1 MAATSNFRPFVLPT
15 ESRPELTARALILG
29 AFFGVLFG
37 AVTVYVGLRAGL
49 TVAASIPIS
58 VLSISILR
66 AFGKASILENNVVQ
80 TTGNAGQSIASGVIF
95 TLPALIFLGFDLE
108 STRIFAL
115 ALFGGWLGVLFMIPL
130 RRQLIVEEHGT
141 LTYPEG
147 TACADVLMAGER
159 GGSFASR
166 VFLGLGLGS
175 LYTLFQNENLFGL
188 FPGTPNFSP
197 DLGDQHL
204 LKGGAIRADVTA
216 EYLGVGY
223 IIGMRVAA
231 IMFAGGVFSWL
242 VLMPAIY
249 FFGSKLGTPLYPG
262 TVPIHDMSPS
272 QLWSTYV
279 RPMGAGAVAC
289 SGLIT
294 LLRTAPTILAALSEG
309 IKSIG
314 KNKGSAKKD
323 VSSRPE
329 RSGVEGPAVE
339 TDNESTPIRT
349 EHDLPWSVV
358 LGGSVLLVIL
368 LWFFLQFKPVPGA
381 QVGAFANLAAAFLV
395 VLFGFLFVTVSARI
409 VGIVGS
415 SASPVSGMTIATLM
429 ATAAIFLVKGW
440 TAPAF
445 GALAITIGGIVCIAA
460 SNAGDTAQDLKTGY
474 IIGATPWKQQLAIM
488 IGVVISVFSIGTTL
502 NAMNKG
508 LEAFQLLPHPITFSL
523 NQLPDGVQNNGNF
536 TRDRISLTNPATSS
550 TTHSELNN
558 TRQLILLN
566 AIGSTTLADGKYLY
580 NPATS
585 QIEVQWTQGIGSEKA
600 AAPQGRLM
608 ATVINGILSR
618 KLPWSLVLLGVAL
631 VIMVEL
637 LGVRSLTLAVGAYLS
652 IGTTLAIFVGGVIRW
667 MVDRAMKHHADLQA
681 EAARAALYDR
691 WKSARALW
699 LTNRSPIA
707 TSSVENAELDANYF
721 NATNDYAA
729 FLEANPDL
737 IPFKGFDP
745 KNPEHLDPATG
756 LPVPTCII
764 ATEAFGIED
773 GEISSGSLYASG
785 LIAAGGIVGL
795 LGVAVRLYESTTDSQ
810 MPRFSDHN
818 PLHHDWVSVIM
829 FGLLAFSLYYFAR
842 RPLETKA

>member
-1 MAATSNFRPFVLPT
+1 MAAPTSFQPFVPAT
-15 ESRPELTARALILG
+15 ESRPEFTVRALLLG
-29 AFFGVLFG
+29 AVFGVLFG

-66 AFGKASILENNVVQ
+66 AFGRASILENNIVQ

-166 VFLGLGLGS
+166 VFLGLGLGG

-231 IMFAGGVFSWL
+231 VMLAGGVFSWM

-279 RPMGAGAVAC
+279 RPMGAGAVAA

-314 KNKGSAKKD
+314 KNKGNIH
-323 VSSRPE
+323 
-329 RSGVEGPAVE
+329 E
-339 TDNESTPIRT
+339 TSDTPRT

-358 LGGSVLLVIL
+358 IGGSILLVIL

-381 QVGAFANLAAAFLV
+381 QVGALANLSAAFLV

-474 IIGATPWKQQLAIM
+474 LIGATPWKQQLAIM

-508 LEAFQLLPHPITFSL
+508 LETFQLLPHPIAFSL
-523 NQLPDGVQNNGNF
+523 SQLPDGVQNNGNF
-536 TRDRISLTNPATSS
+536 TRDRISITNAAASS
-550 TTHSELNN
+550 TTHTELNN

-580 NPATS
+580 NPATG

-637 LGVRSLTLAVGAYLS
+637 LGIRSLTLAVGAYLS
-652 IGTTLAIFVGGVIRW
+652 IGTTLAIFVGGVMRW
-667 MVDRAMKHHADLQA
+667 MVDRAVTKQHERESELEHQA
-681 EAARAALYDR
+681 SLELWHRDR
-691 WKSARALW
+691 TEW
-699 LTNRSPIA
+699 LA
-707 TSSVENAELDANYF
+707 QH
-721 NATNDYAA
+721 
-729 FLEANPDL
+729 PD
-737 IPFKGFDP
+737 FDP
-745 KNPEHLDPATG
+745 TDPEHLNPTTG
-756 LPVPTCII
+756 LPNNITLRSPEV
-764 ATEAFGIED
+764 ES
-773 GEISSGSLYASG
+773 EISSGSLYASG

-795 LGVAVRLYESTTDSQ
+795 LGVAVRLYESATDRQ

-829 FGLLAFSLYYFAR
+829 FALLAFSLYYFAR
-842 RPLETKA
+842 KPLDTKA

>member
-1 MAATSNFRPFVLPT
+1 MATVTRPPFNPFIPAT

-29 AFFGVLFG
+29 AFFGILFG

-66 AFGKASILENNVVQ
+66 AFGRASILENNIVQ

-108 STRIFAL
+108 SSRIFAL

-130 RRQLIVEEHGT
+130 RRQLIVEEHGS

-166 VFLGLGLGS
+166 VFLGLGLGG

-188 FPGTPNFSP
+188 FPSTPNRSF
-197 DLGDQHL
+197 DIGEQHL
-204 LKGGAIRADVTA
+204 LKGGAIRADVTS

-231 IMFAGGVFSWL
+231 VMLAGGVFSWL

-249 FFGSKLGTPLYPG
+249 FFGSHLATPLYPG

-272 QLWSTYV
+272 DLWRTYV

-294 LLRTAPTILAALSEG
+294 LMRTAPTILAALTEG
-309 IKSIG
+309 FKSIG
-314 KNKGSAKKD
+314 KNKGTVKKD
-323 VSSRPE
+323 VSSRAE
-329 RSGVEGPAVE
+329 RSEVEGSAVGQ
-339 TDNESTPIRT
+339 PPRT

-358 LGGSVLLVIL
+358 IGGSVLLVIL

-381 QVGAFANLAAAFLV
+381 QVGALANFAAAILV
-395 VLFGFLFVTVSARI
+395 VIFGFLFVTVSARI

-474 IIGATPWKQQLAIM
+474 LIGATPWKQQLAIM
-488 IGVVISVFSIGTTL
+488 IGVIISVFSIGTTL

-508 LEAFQLLPHPITFSL
+508 LESFQRMPKPIAITLSA
-523 NQLPDGVQNNGNF
+523 LPDGVQNQGSF
-536 TRDRISLTNPATSS
+536 TRDRIALTDSSNPSAAHT
-550 TTHSELNN
+550 ELDHA
-558 TRQLILLN
+558 RSYILLN
-566 AIGSTTLADGKYLY
+566 AIGSATLADGKYLY
-580 NPATS
+580 NPATG

-637 LGVRSLTLAVGAYLS
+637 LGIRSLTLAVGAYLS
-652 IGTTLAIFVGGVIRW
+652 IGTTLAIFVGGVMRW
-667 MVDRAMKHHADLQA
+667 MVDRALAKAGVEQSEA
-681 EAARAALYDR
+681 E
-691 WKSARALW
+691 S
-699 LTNRSPIA
+699 
-707 TSSVENAELDANYF
+707 
-721 NATNDYAA
+721 
-729 FLEANPDL
+729 
-737 IPFKGFDP
+737 
-745 KNPEHLDPATG
+745 
-756 LPVPTCII
+756 
-764 ATEAFGIED
+764 
-773 GEISSGSLYASG
+773 EISPGSLYASG

-795 LGVAVRLYESTTDSQ
+795 MGVGVKLYEAATEKTI
-810 MPRFSDHN
+810 PRFSEHN
-818 PLHHDWVSVIM
+818 WLHHDIVSVIM
-829 FGLLAFSLYYFAR
+829 FGLLAYSLYYFAR
-842 RPLETKA
+842 KPLASEK